1 MLELEKRRT
10 LEMAVMKISHTYLC
24 RKCRRT
30 YTVTEIYL
38 LVRGVPLNAE
48 ILHGKGGLP
57 TK

>member
-38 LVRGVPLNAE
+38 RVQVPLNAE
-48 ILHGKGGLP
+48 ILHKGGLP